1 MENRNNALHY
11 KMYKSG
17 KSIVYAGLATT
28 AALAG
33 LVLANTNATAVH
45 ADTAAPATTEQVA
58 TNNSSTATSATS
70 AEIAAAADFSSR

>member
-45 ADTAAPATTEQVA
+45 ADAATPTSAAVTSQAATTA
-58 TNNSSTATSATS
+58 DNSSAAT
-70 AEIAAAADFSSR
+70 